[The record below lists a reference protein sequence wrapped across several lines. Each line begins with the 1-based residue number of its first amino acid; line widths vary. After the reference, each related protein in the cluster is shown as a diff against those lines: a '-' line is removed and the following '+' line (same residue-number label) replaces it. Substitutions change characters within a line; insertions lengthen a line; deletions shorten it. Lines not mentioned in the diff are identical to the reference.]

1 MDRET
6 AVYHF
11 YLRKKN
17 TDLFRKQ
24 KTKDKEWTNRHQ
36 STTPTSESRRQT
48 KDNGWRLRTRSG
60 QRYGSLPLLLKKRR
74 RHKTRSQQTNSSL
87 PLLLKKAEDTRQ
99 GVNRPTA
106 VYHSYLRSAEDT
118 RQGVNRPTAVYHS
131 YLRRQKT
138 QDKESTDQQQSTTP
152 T

>member
-60 QRYGSLPLLLKKRR
+60 QRYGSLPLLLKK
-74 RHKTRSQQTNSSL
+74 
-87 PLLLKKAEDTRQ
+87 
-99 GVNRPTA
+99 
-106 VYHSYLRSAEDT
+106 AEDT

-138 QDKESTDQQQSTTP
+138 KAKGHEVVGQTAVYHSY
-152 T
+152 

>member
-17 TDLFRKQ
+17 TDSFRKQ
-24 KTKDKEWTNRHQ
+24 KTKDKKWSNRQQ
-36 STTPTSESRRQT
+36 STTSTSESRRQT
-48 KDNGWRLRTRSG
+48 KDKGWRLRTRSG
-60 QRYGSLPLLLKKRR
+60 QRYG
-74 RHKTRSQQTNSSL
+74 SL

-106 VYHSYLRSAEDT
+106 VYHSYLRK
-118 RQGVNRPTAVYHS
+118 
-131 YLRRQKT
+131 QKT
-138 QDKESTDQQQSTTP
+138 KGMKWSDKQQSTTP
-152 T
+152 NSESKRQTDFRKQKPN

>member
-60 QRYGSLPLLLKKRR
+60 QRYGSLPLLLKK
-74 RHKTRSQQTNSSL
+74 
-87 PLLLKKAEDTRQ
+87 
-99 GVNRPTA
+99 
-106 VYHSYLRSAEDT
+106 AEDT

-138 QDKESTDQQQSTTP
+138 QDNESTDQQQSTKESRRQRPKGMKWSDKQQSTTP
-152 T
+152 NSESKRQTYFRKQKPD